1 MEWQECQKYKELLEI
16 YSVKETNKNV
26 NPDEDVAIGPAIQVG
41 VLQGDIKDVL
51 LLDIT
56 PLSFGIETL
65 GNIFT
70 RLIEKI
76 LQYQQKRSQIFST
89 TEDNQS
95 AVTIKITKVRGN
107 GL

>member
-26 NPDEDVAIGPAIQVG
+26 NPDEVVAIGPAIQVG

-70 RLIEKI
+70 RLIEKYYNTNKKD
-76 LQYQQKRSQIFST
+76 LKYFQLLKT
-89 TEDNQS
+89 TN
-95 AVTIKITKVRGN
+95 
-107 GL
+107 LLLL